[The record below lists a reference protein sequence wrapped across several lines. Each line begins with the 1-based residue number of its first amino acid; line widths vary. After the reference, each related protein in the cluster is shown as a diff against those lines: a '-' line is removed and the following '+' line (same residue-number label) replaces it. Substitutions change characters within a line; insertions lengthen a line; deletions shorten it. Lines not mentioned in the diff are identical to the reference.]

1 MAAGFKT
8 ATVRSGDVPAT
19 QTNFPSYVDL
29 DRLGITTLAEAQS
42 IRVYADEAK
51 TVEWA
56 REIVSATEMH
66 VKVPS
71 LTSTVDI
78 YVDWDGVRSDYATTA
93 TYGRNN
99 VWSDYAGVFHQD
111 SVVDS
116 SGNGD
121 GTAVSITNN
130 STNGKIGDGAGFNG
144 SGSRLDIGTNRQ
156 TPDGYTLSSWVKT
169 SATSN
174 QMLFSSAFGSGSSNF
189 MWYLFYY
196 NASGTMRLQGLA
208 VDGST
213 TDYLTSGGGSISFST
228 FTHVA
233 VTHNLVNQKI
243 YLNGALRDT
252 GSTVSFSGI
261 NNIARKTYIGAY
273 SVNNGYVLNGS
284 MDESRIC
291 TLPRSADWLET
302 EYNNQNDEA
311 TFWGTWTDAGG
322 APAAQ
327 TARRGVVM
335 MM

>member
-1 MAAGFKT
+1 
-8 ATVRSGDVPAT
+8 
-19 QTNFPSYVDL
+19 
-29 DRLGITTLAEAQS
+29 
-42 IRVYADEAK
+42 
-51 TVEWA
+51 
-56 REIVSATEMH
+56 MH

-213 TDYLTSGGGSISFST
+213 NDYLTSGGGSISFST

>member
-8 ATVRSGDVPAT
+8 ATVNATDVPST

-29 DRLGITTLAEAQS
+29 DRLGITTLAEAES

-213 TDYLTSGGGSISFST
+213 NDYLTSGGGSISFST